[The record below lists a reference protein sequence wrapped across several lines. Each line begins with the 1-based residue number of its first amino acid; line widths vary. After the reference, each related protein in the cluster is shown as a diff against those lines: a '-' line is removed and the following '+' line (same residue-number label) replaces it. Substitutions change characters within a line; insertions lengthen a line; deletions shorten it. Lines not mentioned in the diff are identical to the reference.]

1 MLFFIDLIVFI
12 CCLPKKRNGD
22 KGVDFVISE
31 KSFKI
36 SPLGGGTLSSDGFLG
51 LVVELD
57 VVGEKR
63 SGF

>member
-1 MLFFIDLIVFI
+1 MIILIICMVGAML
-12 CCLPKKRNGD
+12 LPKKWNED
-22 KGVDFVISE
+22 KGVDFAISE

-36 SPLGGGTLSSDGFLG
+36 SPLGGGTLSSGGFGLG
-51 LVVELD
+51 DETA

>member
-1 MLFFIDLIVFI
+1 ML
-12 CCLPKKRNGD
+12 LPKKWNED
-22 KGVDFVISE
+22 KGVDFAISE

-36 SPLGGGTLSSDGFLG
+36 SPLGGGTLSSGGGFGLG
-51 LVVELD
+51 ELGVPLGTFPA